1 MSQESDCEQK
11 SLAMGNGAAY
21 VFYTLIANM
30 DAPVKYSDD
39 PDDGTIPRIVGT
51 IIASAPQQAITN
63 TLTNWKSLWGK
74 RLKSRARVRAMR
86 ILDLIDDRS
95 EP

>member
-1 MSQESDCEQK
+1 
-11 SLAMGNGAAY
+11 MGNGAAY

-63 TLTNWKSLWGK
+63 TLTN
-74 RLKSRARVRAMR
+74 
-86 ILDLIDDRS
+86 
-95 EP
+95 

>member
-1 MSQESDCEQK
+1 MFQFKRTTLPTGAGSSLNKISQESDCEQK
-11 SLAMGNGAAY
+11 GLAMGNGAAY

-63 TLTNWKSLWGK
+63 TLTN
-74 RLKSRARVRAMR
+74 
-86 ILDLIDDRS
+86 
-95 EP
+95 

>member
-1 MSQESDCEQK
+1 MNKISQESDCEQK
-11 SLAMGNGAAY
+11 GLAMGNGAAY

-51 IIASAPQQAITN
+51 IIAIAPQQAITN
-63 TLTNWKSLWGK
+63 TLTN
-74 RLKSRARVRAMR
+74 
-86 ILDLIDDRS
+86 
-95 EP
+95 